1 MSGDAID
8 SSQARPG
15 SRAASSLGWR
25 LTAAMRDI
33 VARLGLL
40 GQAQRLVNLRTDRRR
55 ARRAKRIVPPII
67 ARLSASVDHANSASW
82 RFNRVVPTVSDVL
95 VVKAGP
101 AEQPSE
107 ALIKIAE
114 TPAAAKGLKWQVE
127 ALKTLT
133 GDQRLGDW
141 RELLPQLLD
150 AGEADTWAYLVE
162 TRVTG
167 VNLEHAL
174 HDQAGGDAA
183 LREAAEAIGHL
194 HTATSELLAVDAKHL
209 DRWVREPM
217 RLLAS
222 ATNDSGKHGPA
233 RPALE
238 RLSAELCEVLEPQRI
253 VLSWVHGDY
262 APGNILMGPDN
273 HVSGIVDWEFAHS
286 SDFPSLDIVT
296 LLLTVRMYT
305 RRQELGRVVCD
316 MMATPH
322 WSEVESDLVAATPDA
337 ETWQS
342 IGVSQI
348 VLLCW
353 LRHTAWIIERCSRYA
368 TSGLWLHTNVQM
380 VLDALQD
387 NA

>member
-1 MSGDAID
+1 MSPDATD

-15 SRAASSLGWR
+15 SRAAGSLGWR
-25 LTAAMRDI
+25 LTAAARDI
-33 VARLGLL
+33 VARVGLL
-40 GQAQRLVNLRTDRRR
+40 GEVQRLQNLRADRRR

-67 ARLSASVDHANSASW
+67 ARLSARADHAGSAAW
-82 RFNRVVPTVSDVL
+82 RVNRVVPTVSDVL

-114 TPAAAKGLKWQVE
+114 TPAAAKGLQWQVQ

-133 GDQRLGDW
+133 GDQRLGEW

-150 AGEADTWAYLVE
+150 AGEADTWPYLVE

-174 HDQAGGDAA
+174 HDQASGDAA

-194 HTATSELLAVDAKHL
+194 HAATSDLQAVGDKHL
-209 DRWVREPM
+209 DRWVREPT

-222 ATNDSGKHGPA
+222 ATNASGKHRPA
-233 RPALE
+233 HAALE
-238 RLSAELCEVLEPQRI
+238 RLSAELCAVLEPHRI
-253 VLSWVHGDY
+253 VLTWVHGDY
-262 APGNILMGPDN
+262 TPGNILMGPDRQI
-273 HVSGIVDWEFAHS
+273 SGIVDWEFAHS

-316 MMATPH
+316 LIASPR
-322 WSEVESDLVAATPDA
+322 WSEVESDLVASAPDA
-337 ETWQS
+337 ETWQA

-353 LRHTAWIIERCSRYA
+353 LRHTAWMIERCSRYA
-368 TSGLWLHTNVQM
+368 TSGLWLHTNVHM
-380 VLDALQD
+380 VLGALQD